1 MQRADKL
8 DFVKDLNSVLKK
20 TDFLMVA
27 HYQGLTVS
35 EISNLRG
42 QIKTA
47 NSKFK
52 VTKNTLTKRALK
64 DTNFEVL
71 EKLFVGPT
79 SLAYSDDPVST
90 SKVMVDF
97 AKDNQNL
104 KILGGA
110 MGDKELTVN
119 DIEKLASLPSM
130 DSLRAKIIG
139 LLCAPQR
146 NIISALQGTQSNI
159 IRLLNA
165 NFKN

>member
-52 VTKNTLTKRALK
+52 VTKHTFTIGSIWNSSFKKFSVETHKFVFFVVFFFVFLRDQVL
-64 DTNFEVL
+64 FE
-71 EKLFVGPT
+71 
-79 SLAYSDDPVST
+79 
-90 SKVMVDF
+90 
-97 AKDNQNL
+97 
-104 KILGGA
+104 
-110 MGDKELTVN
+110 
-119 DIEKLASLPSM
+119 
-130 DSLRAKIIG
+130 
-139 LLCAPQR
+139 
-146 NIISALQGTQSNI
+146 SN
-159 IRLLNA
+159 
-165 NFKN
+165 